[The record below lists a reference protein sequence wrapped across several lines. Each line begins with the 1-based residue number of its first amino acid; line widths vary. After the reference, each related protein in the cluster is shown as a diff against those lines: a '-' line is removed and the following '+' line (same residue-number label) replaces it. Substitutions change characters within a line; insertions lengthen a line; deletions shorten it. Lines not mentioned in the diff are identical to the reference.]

1 MSEKHQLSKIYSI
14 ENFEHSIESRL
25 KTIIP
30 ESINNLKNSNLNYE
44 IIVLKEKMKHAQGD
58 QALELM
64 SQLQN
69 LYQTRKELAKYIGER
84 VVNP

>member
-1 MSEKHQLSKIYSI
+1 
-14 ENFEHSIESRL
+14 
-25 KTIIP
+25 
-30 ESINNLKNSNLNYE
+30 
-44 IIVLKEKMKHAQGD
+44 MKHAQGD